1 MRTTTIIVLCSIMAP
16 FFFQGTLWGTLQGSL
31 KAETVRS
38 FESSIKQKEIK
49 KSLKKTLQKLDGG
62 KFKEKDQTLGF
73 SFLYKSTIFS
83 PFKYRIYGGTILGDQ
98 TILRLEGSSRDVK
111 NISRI
116 FALEGIISEKDLPET
131 YGKKPRAMLR
141 KSHTAGQ
148 VLNLIF
154 PPFSVLYQYVNSPRL
169 GVWQMI
175 LRTSLYLLSDTL
187 AFLFTG
193 NIFFTEPYNLRKNWW
208 FLTLWLGAGR
218 IGGSIQTADVIRGH
232 NRLHKLGYTF
242 YY

>member
-1 MRTTTIIVLCSIMAP
+1 MRTITIIVLYSIMVS
-16 FFFQGTLWGTLQGSL
+16 FFFRGTLR
-31 KAETVRS
+31 AETVRS
-38 FESSIKQKEIK
+38 FAASVKQKEIK
-49 KSLKKTLQKLDGG
+49 ESLKKTLQKLDGG
-62 KFKEKDQTLGF
+62 KFKEKDKTFGF

-83 PFKYRIYGGTILGDQ
+83 PFKYKIYGGTILENH
-98 TILRLEGSSRDVK
+98 TILRLEGSSGDVR

-116 FALEGIISEKDLPET
+116 FALEGIISPKDLPEIH
-131 YGKKPRAMLR
+131 GKKKPRTLRR

-154 PPFSVLYQYVNSPRL
+154 PPFSVLYQYFNSPRL
-169 GVWQMI
+169 GVWQMVI
-175 LRTSLYLLSDTL
+175 RASLYLLSDTL

-218 IGGSIQTADVIRGH
+218 IGGSIQTADVIRGN
-232 NRLHKLGYTF
+232 NRLYKLGYTF